1 MSAPAAATAAAP
13 GPAPEPALGRPGPAP
28 LRLIRSEFLK
38 LRTTNAWWLFV
49 LGALLLLVIAIL
61 FNWAQAD
68 FMFGSETPEG
78 IPAEDAAAFEAGRE
92 AVVQAANLY
101 TSGQF
106 FGLMFVM
113 LVAIVIVTSE
123 FHHQTATTTFLTTPR
138 RTAVILAKLCLA
150 VLFGATLWLLSLA
163 VNIPSTIGILS
174 LYDQSSLLGEW
185 PVQRAILLNL
195 LAYALWGVL
204 GIGIGVLIRS
214 QIGATIIAAV
224 VYLIGTAA
232 VAILVAVLGNGL
244 GWDWVE
250 DAQYAFPSVAS
261 TLMVSG
267 TDLPGRPPY
276 WVGALVLVGWA
287 IVTGTIGTMIT
298 RRRDIS

>member
-1 MSAPAAATAAAP
+1 MTVTAP
-13 GPAPEPALGRPGPAP
+13 GPDPVLGRPGPAP
-28 LRLIRSEFLK
+28 LRLVRSEFLK
-38 LRTTNAWWLFV
+38 LRTTNGWWLFV
-49 LGALLLLVIAIL
+49 LGALVMLVIAIL

-68 FMFGSETPEG
+68 FMFSSATPEAGSE
-78 IPAEDAAAFEAGRE
+78 EDAVVIEASRQS
-92 AVVQAANLY
+92 VVQAANLY

-123 FHHQTATTTFLTTPR
+123 FHHLTATTTFLTTPH

-150 VLFGATLWLLSLA
+150 ILFGAALWLVSLA
-163 VNIPSTIGILS
+163 INIPATIGILS
-174 LYDQSSLLGEW
+174 IYDYSSLLGEW

-195 LAYALWGVL
+195 LAYTLWGVL
-204 GIGIGVLIRS
+204 GVGIGVLIRS
-214 QIGATIIAAV
+214 QIGATIIGAV

-232 VAILVAVLGNGL
+232 VAILVAVLANGL
-244 GWDWVE
+244 GWEWVE

-261 TLMVSG
+261 GLMVSG
-267 TDLPGRPPY
+267 TELPGQPPY
-276 WVGALVLVGWA
+276 WVGALILVGWA
-287 IVTGTIGTMIT
+287 VLTGAIGVMIT

>member
-1 MSAPAAATAAAP
+1 MTVTAPAPTP
-13 GPAPEPALGRPGPAP
+13 PQPTDRRRPVP
-28 LRLIRSEFLK
+28 LRLIHSEFLK

-49 LGALLLLVIAIL
+49 LGALVLLAIAVL

-68 FMFGSETPEG
+68 FMLGSSTPEG
-78 IPAEDAAAFEAGRE
+78 IPEEDRAAFEASRDE
-92 AVVQAANLY
+92 VVQAANLY

-123 FHHQTATTTFLTTPR
+123 FHHQTATTTFLTTPH

-150 VLFGATLWLLSLA
+150 TLFGAALWLISLA
-163 VNIPSTIGILS
+163 IDIPATIGILS
-174 LYDQSSLLGEW
+174 IYDYPSLLGEW

-204 GIGIGVLIRS
+204 GIGVGVLIRS
-214 QIGATIIAAV
+214 QIGATIVGAV
-224 VYLIGTAA
+224 AYLIGTAA
-232 VAILVAVLGNGL
+232 VAILVAVLGSGL

-261 TLMVSG
+261 ALMVSG
-267 TDLPGRPPY
+267 ANLPGQPPY
-276 WVGALVLVGWA
+276 WAGALILIGWA

-298 RRRDIS
+298 RRRDVS